1 MKNING
7 SDQMISAQ
15 LIKTS
20 WFWIGKSIDDSIDI
34 ISVEFDLSISLEWFC
49 EVSLGSTLKE
59 CIGW

>member
-1 MKNING
+1 
-7 SDQMISAQ
+7 MISAQ